1 MSGPGRSRSGRLD
14 LGRIIDI
21 DLTAGSWDARPVSL
35 EAVNRLVGGRGLNVA
50 HLMETVAADT
60 DPLGPENPL
69 TVTCGLLTG
78 TAAPASSRIHIN
90 ARSPLTGLLGSA
102 NVGGGM
108 GVALRRWGVF
118 SLRIRGASAEP
129 VRLIIGDNGITLE
142 PADELWGLDTWETI
156 DRVRE
161 RLGDPAAS
169 VMAIGPAGES
179 LARIACITVGRDH
192 AAGRTGMGAVMG
204 AKRLKAIIV
213 QSGGRRRRASSSDET
228 AAVRRY
234 ARMIREAGEFRFMAT
249 YGGAGYV
256 RWCDEMGMMATR
268 NYRANR
274 FEGIDRLDGTRLSP
288 HKTRTRGCP
297 GCPVRCKASLTFKGG
312 RHGGVKA
319 SRPEFEPMINLGS
332 KCGLD
337 DPTAVAVLDTLCTR
351 QGVDSISAGGA
362 IAFAMDLWDRGI
374 LGPADTGGLDLSW
387 GNADAMETLIRQ
399 MGRGTGFGGI
409 LAGGVRRAAG
419 IIGRGSERYAAHV
432 KGLELTA
439 YHPRDI
445 LGTAL
450 GYAVSSRGGDYNN
463 VYASME
469 YRWPAELAAAELG
482 TPLAIDLHAHHGKAP
497 LVKRATIVNIAL
509 DCLGICKV
517 PSLSLMGTFDLVAEA
532 ELASALTGL
541 AITPEGLF
549 AAGERICHLE
559 RRFNLRCGLRR
570 EDDRLPAMFLDADY
584 GGGPDSSIARLDEMV
599 AAYYA
604 ALWWDP
610 DGRPPDEPADPQA
623 AGTAVPESSETPTK
637 AGPDPYA
644 RERTKQYH
652 D

>member
-1 MSGPGRSRSGRLD
+1 LNDRGRSPSDPARRD
-14 LGRIIDI
+14 RIIDI
-21 DLTAGSWDARPVSL
+21 DLTAGCLDTQPVSP
-35 EAVNRLVGGRGLNVA
+35 ETIARLIGGRGLNVA
-50 HLMETVAADT
+50 HLMETVSADT
-60 DPLGPENPL
+60 DPLGPDNPL
-69 TVTCGLLTG
+69 TITCGLLTG

-108 GVALRRWGVF
+108 GDALRRWGVF
-118 SLRIRGASAEP
+118 SLRIRGVSAEP
-129 VRLIIGDNGITLE
+129 VCLVIGEDGITIR
-142 PADELWGLDTWETI
+142 PADMLWGLDTWETI

-161 RLGDPAAS
+161 RLGDPSAS

-204 AKRLKAIIV
+204 AKRLKAIV
-213 QSGGRRRRASSSDET
+213 AQTGDGSRRPSPPADT

-234 ARMIREAGEFRFMAT
+234 ARRIREAGEFRFLST
-249 YGGAGYV
+249 HGGAGYV
-256 RWCDEMGMMATR
+256 KWCDEMGMMATR

-288 HKTRTRGCP
+288 HVTRSRGCP
-297 GCPVRCKASLTFKGG
+297 RCPVRCKADLTLKGG
-312 RHGGVKA
+312 RHRGAKV

-337 DPTAVAVLDTLCTR
+337 DPTAVAFLDTLCTR

-362 IAFAMDLWDRGI
+362 IAFAMDLWERG
-374 LGPADTGGLDLSW
+374 LLKAADTGGLDLRW

-399 MGRGTGFGGI
+399 MGRGTGLGGI
-409 LAGGVRRAAG
+409 LAGGVRRAAA

-432 KGLELTA
+432 KGLELTG

-445 LGTAL
+445 MGTAL

-469 YRWPAELAAAELG
+469 YRWPAERAAAELG

-517 PSLSLMGTFDLVAEA
+517 PSLSLIGTFDLVSEA
-532 ELASALTGL
+532 ELATALTGQP
-541 AITPEGLF
+541 ITPEGLF
-549 AAGERICHLE
+549 EVGERVCHLE
-559 RRFNLRCGLRR
+559 RRFNIECGLRP
-570 EDDRLPAMFLDADY
+570 EDDRLPPMFLDADY
-584 GGGPDSSIARLDEMV
+584 SGGRGPNQSIARLDEMV

-604 ALWWDP
+604 AMGWDP
-610 DGRPPDEPADPQA
+610 DGRPQDAPVDPRLDGA
-623 AGTAVPESSETPTK
+623 SDPKLSESPPN
-637 AGPDPYA
+637 AGPDSPPGSI
-644 RERTKQYH
+644 RKT
-652 D
+652 